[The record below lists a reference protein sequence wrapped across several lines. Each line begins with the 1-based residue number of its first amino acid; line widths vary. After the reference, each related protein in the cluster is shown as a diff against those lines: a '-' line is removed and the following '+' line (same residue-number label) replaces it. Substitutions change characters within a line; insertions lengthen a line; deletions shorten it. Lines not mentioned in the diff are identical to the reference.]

1 MGLVSYV
8 YKKEF
13 VCRQDKMVG
22 VPYYSTADF
31 KGLKEESFTFVNS
44 KGIERKYY

>member
-22 VPYYSTADF
+22 VPYYETSSF
-31 KGLKEESFTFVNS
+31 PGLKEERYEF
-44 KGIERKYY
+44 